1 MKLLDELASQL
12 ILGTDR
18 RVPLLPQMEGP
29 LGGLLGATSAAGVTT
44 EQQVLRS
51 AGILAICNDAG
62 FLPPLD
68 ERPLPAPCVTEN
80 LGQATD
86 SGLVSVLRQILA
98 DGPDPLRLEALRE
111 LGQAGLHLSPS
122 HLPTAL
128 QLGQR
133 YPHLRQALL
142 GVLGQRGEWL
152 AHFDPAWSW
161 AIDGHI
167 ETGASANWDTG
178 SQEQRSLHIARL
190 RKTRP
195 AEARELVQNGF
206 SKLDARERAGL
217 LEQLRVGLGSADED
231 FLESCLA
238 DRSKEVRQ
246 IAADLLARLPDSRY
260 VGRMA
265 GRLGQCL
272 GHERRLLRQV
282 VTLEAPAQFAP
293 DWKADTLEETRAKS
307 ETLGDRAWWL
317 YQLAR
322 YVPLEWWPQQTG
334 MNPAE
339 LLAWLP
345 KTDWHEAILR
355 AWSEAIRRTENAEWA
370 LALYSSKLLKK
381 MAIEPLDL
389 LSHLP
394 LEERTHQWLLVL
406 GAQQSAVTSLGAKL
420 EQIMQAFP
428 QGIPETIANTV
439 LQTLRDSLHTD
450 ARRYDYA
457 IRKTLPEFICL
468 IPMHCLDA
476 AAQGWPMGRPETEYF
491 VEPLAR
497 ILAIIEQRRTLH
509 RTFSLRKTS

>member
-1 MKLLDELASQL
+1 
-12 ILGTDR
+12 
-18 RVPLLPQMEGP
+18 
-29 LGGLLGATSAAGVTT
+29 
-44 EQQVLRS
+44 
-51 AGILAICNDAG
+51 
-62 FLPPLD
+62 
-68 ERPLPAPCVTEN
+68 
-80 LGQATD
+80 
-86 SGLVSVLRQILA
+86 
-98 DGPDPLRLEALRE
+98 
-111 LGQAGLHLSPS
+111 
-122 HLPTAL
+122 
-128 QLGQR
+128 
-133 YPHLRQALL
+133 LL

-152 AHFDPAWSW
+152 ARFEPAWNW
-161 AIDGHI
+161 AVSGHL
-167 ETGASANWDTG
+167 ETDASAHWDTG

-190 RKTRP
+190 RQSHP

-206 SKLDARERAGL
+206 SKLDARERTGL
-217 LEQLRVGLGSADED
+217 LEQLRAGLGSADED
-231 FLESCLA
+231 FLESCLT

-260 VGRMA
+260 VERMA

-272 GHERRLLRQV
+272 GQERRLLRQV

-293 DWKADTLEETRAKS
+293 DWKADALDEARAKS

-322 YVPLEWWPQQTG
+322 YVPLEWWQQQTG
-334 MNPAE
+334 MNPTD
-339 LLAWLP
+339 LLTWLP

-355 AWSEAIRRTENAEWA
+355 AWGEVIRRSPNAEWA
-370 LALYSSKLLKK
+370 LALYTSKLLKK
-381 MAIEPLDL
+381 MSIDPLDL

-394 LEERTHQWLLVL
+394 LEERTRQWLLAL
-406 GAQQSAVTSLGAKL
+406 GTQQSAVISLGARL

-428 QGIPETIANTV
+428 HGIPETITEAV